1 MGWLITQRDSFDS
14 VANNATTAVT
24 CVRAGDMAN
33 AESPT
38 SNAVEGCVLHGFHL
52 SVDAS
57 DGPGHTA
64 TVKVYGELTATYL
77 YHESLIDLSSDTQ
90 ALVMLTTAGT
100 RRTASPPIFSTPFFT
115 ITDASGG
122 AVRDY
127 TILFFMKS
135 LE

>member
-1 MGWLITQRDSFDS
+1 MGWLITQRDSFDN

-24 CVRAGDMAN
+24 GVRAGSMA
-33 AESPT
+33 AVETPV
-38 SNAVEGCVLHGFHL
+38 SNAIRNCVLYGFHL

-57 DGPGHTA
+57 DGAGHTA
-64 TVKVYGELTATYL
+64 TVKVYGELAATYL

-100 RRTASPPIFSTPFFT
+100 RRTAAVPIFGTPFFT
-115 ITDASGG
+115 ITDASAG

-127 TILFFMKS
+127 KILFFMKT